1 MGFWFCVRWWF
12 VLGSCQRRFAW
23 LHIAMTTRG
32 LCYPR
37 LITLSV
43 SLFILA
49 NLVVDLMMITVLRD
63 IMCED
68 AVMFLRLRWEVSR
81 SLSVGCDKSPRCQ
94 WKVFAI
100 SLLVAI
106 NPAVSGWNLGALGC
120 VSLSCSWCRSNWFR
134 IRVILYSIDRVRCF
148 QFLPHNKT
156 QDIFVWIVEQQSD
169 CEFSF
174 LFTMKFHK
182 VSALCYRCSF
192 ARAITG
198 HCTLFIF
205 MFLPGLCVK
214 STAWLI
220 QHISLY
226 WYVLL

>member
-1 MGFWFCVRWWF
+1 
-12 VLGSCQRRFAW
+12 
-23 LHIAMTTRG
+23 MTARG

-81 SLSVGCDKSPRCQ
+81 SLSVGCDKSLRCQ

-120 VSLSCSWCRSNWFR
+120 VSLSCS
-134 IRVILYSIDRVRCF
+134 
-148 QFLPHNKT
+148 
-156 QDIFVWIVEQQSD
+156 
-169 CEFSF
+169 
-174 LFTMKFHK
+174 
-182 VSALCYRCSF
+182 
-192 ARAITG
+192 
-198 HCTLFIF
+198 
-205 MFLPGLCVK
+205 
-214 STAWLI
+214 
-220 QHISLY
+220 
-226 WYVLL
+226 